1 MKLTASVCMAMVFC
15 FCTLLFG
22 QSITGRIIDKKSN
35 PVSGASILL
44 KSKNKTTQSDDLGKF
59 TLNMVSILSE
69 GHGQAAKSLLYFNGP
84 SLMFANAAPQQVQ
97 IEIFNLTG
105 RRVSPVYN
113 NSFEAGTYSIP
124 VAGLLSGQSADGL
137 YVARVLVGNEI
148 HTLPFCPAMIA
159 AQHSGANAKADATML
174 SKRLATIDTL
184 IISKQNYNT
193 VTKAIS
199 YDQTLDVADITLYI
213 TIDKDS
219 IIDKSV
225 DSLIAL
231 MNDDDKIAQTAQVL
245 LEIVPASDVQSK
257 GYGSV
262 FNGGGSPI
270 TPNDAAT
277 WATKLDEYHTAAAAS
292 KLKIPILYGIDA
304 VHGNGTIKGATV
316 FPHNIGM
323 GCTRDTALVARMANI
338 TAKELRAVGINLNFG
353 PAISVVRDERWG
365 RSYEGYGETPEIN
378 SMMAAAYVR
387 GLQGYGDLSRPDAVA
402 ACAKHFLGDGGTD
415 GGVNGGVTPLSKESM
430 KAIHLPPYQ
439 AAVKERVASVMPSY
453 NAWARDGQTFRCTND
468 KYSLTDLLKTELKW
482 DGFCLTDWD
491 AIPAALASSN
501 SATYYEENNVSAAV
515 NAGIDMAMISR
526 LYGTGVTATGY
537 ITQYITALGKC
548 VKTSTSVQKTRLD
561 DAVRRILRVKLRMN
575 LWQTA
580 KSNATLRAEFGSS
593 DHRKVARECVRKS
606 LVLLKNEANALPLK
620 KTDKVVVVGPWAN
633 KLGAQCGGWTI
644 TWQGDVNNTDIVGT
658 TILKGLQDTG
668 GTTNVIFDEQGTN
681 SLSTADKIVLV
692 IGEAAYAEGQG
703 DHGHANPAPS
713 PTSYADCPQCDLYL
727 PNKKMSINLADCPN
741 AALVDKCVAANKPLI
756 IVLISGRPMIIAD
769 QLAKSKAFVAA
780 WLPGSEGGGV
790 ADVLYGAYNFTGK
803 LNHTWPKSFDQIPI
817 NANPASDEKKGAGG
831 DPLFSLGFGLTY

>member
-1 MKLTASVCMAMVFC
+1 MKLTASVCMAIVFY
-15 FCTLLFG
+15 FCTLFG
-22 QSITGRIIDKKSN
+22 QSITGRIIDKKAN
-35 PVSGASILL
+35 PVAGASITL
-44 KSKNKTTQSDDLGKF
+44 KLKNKTAQSDDQGKF
-59 TLNMVSILSE
+59 TINMTGIRFENKSQS
-69 GHGQAAKSLLYFNGP
+69 AKSLLFFNGP
-84 SLMFANAAPQQVQ
+84 SLIFTTTAPQPLQ

-105 RRVSPVYN
+105 KRVSSVYN
-113 NSFEAGTYSIP
+113 KLFETGTFSIP
-124 VAGLLSGQSADGL
+124 VSTLISLQSADGL
-137 YVARVLVGNEI
+137 YIARIIAGSEL
-148 HTLPFCPAMIA
+148 HTLRFCPAMNA
-159 AQHSGANAKADATML
+159 AQSTGTRASDPASML
-174 SKRLATIDTL
+174 SKRVATIDTL

-193 VTKAIS
+193 VTKGIS
-199 YDQTLDVADITLYI
+199 YDQTLDVSDITLYL
-213 TIDKDS
+213 TIDPDS
-219 IIDKSV
+219 IIEKKV
-225 DSLIAL
+225 DSLLAL
-231 MNDDDKIAQTAQVL
+231 MNDDDKIAQTAEVL
-245 LEIVPASDVQSK
+245 LEIVPPSEVQSK
-257 GYGSV
+257 DYGSV

-277 WATKLDEYHTAAAAS
+277 WATRIDEYHTAAAAS

-323 GCTRDTALVARMANI
+323 GCTNDTALVAKMANI
-338 TAKELRAVGINLNFG
+338 TARELRAVGINLNFG

-378 SMMAAAYVR
+378 SMMAAAYIR
-387 GLQGYGDLSRPDAVA
+387 GLQGYGNLAREDAVA

-415 GGVNGGVTPLSKESM
+415 GGKNGGTTVLTKESM

-439 AAVKERVASVMPSY
+439 AAVREGVASVMPSY
-453 NAWARDGQTFRCTND
+453 NAWQRDGQTYRCTND

-491 AIPAALASSN
+491 AIPAALASSV
-501 SATYYEENNVSAAV
+501 SSTYYEENNVSSAI

-526 LYGTGVTATGY
+526 LYGTGVTPTGY

-548 VKTSTSVQKTRLD
+548 VKTSSSVAKTRLD
-561 DAVRRILRVKLRMN
+561 DAVKRVLRIKFRMN
-575 LWQTA
+575 LFQNA
-580 KSNATLRAEFGSS
+580 KSNATLRAEFGNA

-606 LVLLKNEANALPLK
+606 LVLLKNEGGALPLK

-644 TWQGDVNNTDIVGT
+644 SWQGDVSNTDIVGT
-658 TILKGLQDTG
+658 TILKALQDTG
-668 GTTNVIFDEQGTN
+668 ASNVTFDEQGAN
-681 SLSTADKIVLV
+681 LAAAEKIVLV
-692 IGEAAYAEGQG
+692 IGEAAYSEGQG
-703 DHGHANPAPS
+703 DHGHANPPAS
-713 PTSYADCPQCDLYL
+713 PTSYADCPQCDLYK
-727 PNKKMSINLADCPN
+727 NKAMSINLSEVPN
-741 AALVDKCVAANKPLI
+741 AALIDKCVAANKTLI
-756 IVLISGRPMIIAD
+756 IVLISGRPMIVAD

-803 LNHTWPKSFDQIPI
+803 LTHTWPKTFDQIPI

-831 DPLFSLGFGLTY
+831 DPLFALGFGLTYPK